1 MNNCGRDCLKNRL
14 SVVLF
19 CSLLFSAAH
28 SYAESDDA
36 PPMDGDQAAQQQD
49 ELLRSQPQTAL
60 VPKPK
65 LKPTPPISSNG
76 TAGSSLQNEVVFEKL
91 NAITESIKA
100 LEEKHQERVNLLNKA
115 KTEKEKETIQNEIDA
130 IDQSIKDQENT
141 FALIQTGGLNFSKVE
156 DSEDKTF
163 DWQKNLLEILQP
175 IMNELH
181 EYTEVQRRVLQL
193 HNKIAFYQ
201 TQIED
206 SNKALE
212 KMGRI
217 NQDGLEPAALDK
229 FMQTKSKWEDLLA
242 DSQHQLEFAQ
252 IQLDGILASEREDTV
267 SIGDHLKQFAYGRG
281 ATILITVLG
290 SLAVFFVMLYLWK
303 GILWLMTWRQGGK
316 LSYFQRLSNLIYH
329 VITVLFT
336 IATIFYILNLRNDQ
350 VLVGI
355 AVLVLVITIW
365 ALKNSV
371 PRYIHELQTML
382 NAGPVREG
390 ERILYHGIPMK
401 IERLNFFSKLIN
413 PAIPSL
419 RVKLPLSELNG
430 YVSRP
435 YSQDEPWFPC
445 KVGDYVLF
453 SDGWCLKVNSIS
465 LEYVQLAM
473 SNDTMPMIYSIQEF
487 IDARPRNLSLG
498 FVVVSVIGIDYQ
510 YQSKSTTEIP
520 DLFQQGILDNMQ
532 KESYA
537 SALLSVSVY
546 FEQANSSSLDY
557 KIVASFDG
565 SVASDYYAIKRDLQR
580 FAVDVCNRQQWTIPF
595 NQLVVHSAGDG

>member
-1 MNNCGRDCLKNRL
+1 MNNHGMDRL
-14 SVVLF
+14 RNILSSILF
-19 CSLLFSAAH
+19 CSLLFFAVYGHAV
-28 SYAESDDA
+28 SDEA
-36 PPMDGDQAAQQQD
+36 PPVGNGQTVPQD
-49 ELLRSQPQTAL
+49 EQLQSQPSF
-60 VPKPK
+60 VPEPKSKPQ
-65 LKPTPPISSNG
+65 PPAQPENG
-76 TAGSSLQNEVVFEKL
+76 ENDPIQQEVVFDKL
-91 NAITESIKA
+91 NAITESIQT
-100 LEEKHQERVNLLNKA
+100 LEKRYQERARLLNRA
-115 KTEKEKETIQNEIDA
+115 KSEKEKEIIQSEIDE
-130 IDQSIKDQENT
+130 IDQSLRDQEST
-141 FALIQTGGLNFSKVE
+141 FALIQTGGLSLSRAE
-156 DSEDKTF
+156 DAQDKTF

-181 EYTEVQRRVLQL
+181 EYTEVQRKVLHLRNQ
-193 HNKIAFYQ
+193 ITFYQ

-212 KMGRI
+212 KMSRV
-217 NQDGLEPAALDK
+217 NLAGLQPTALDRFEK
-229 FMQTKSKWEDLLA
+229 IKSKWADTLV
-242 DSQHQLEFAQ
+242 DSQHQLEVAQ
-252 IQLDGILASEREDTV
+252 IQLDGIIISENEQAM

-281 ATILITVLG
+281 ATILMTVLG
-290 SLAVFFVMLYLWK
+290 SLTVFFSMLYLWK
-303 GILWLMTWRQGGK
+303 GVLWLMTRRQGGK
-316 LSYFQRLSNLIYH
+316 LTYFQRLSNIVFH
-329 VITVLFT
+329 VITVLLA
-336 IATIFYILNLRNDQ
+336 IATVFYVLSLRNDQ

-371 PRYIHELQTML
+371 PRYVNELQTML

-465 LEYVQLAM
+465 LEYVQLAL
-473 SNDTMPMIYSIQEF
+473 SNDTMPMIYTIQEF
-487 IDARPRNLSLG
+487 LEARPRNLSLG

-510 YQSKSTTEIP
+510 YQPKSTTEIP
-520 DLFQQGILDNMQ
+520 DLFQQGILDSIQ

-537 SALLSVSVY
+537 SALLSISVY

-557 KIVASFDG
+557 KIIASFDG
-565 SVASDYYAIKRDLQR
+565 SVANDYYAIKRDLQR
-580 FAVDVCNRQQWTIPF
+580 FAVDVCNRRQWTIPF
-595 NQLVVHSAGDG
+595 NQLVVHAAGDG